1 MKIKIFVFIQPFF
14 YEKNIYFMNVDNF
27 TVTIHSIFFK
37 MSNFMKKLSTFLLI
51 ISVFNHATAQTVF
64 KFDFT
69 GYTGTPPGLSAS
81 TGSATLNHSGLANFF
96 EDACSGQGFAAN
108 GWDTNDYIQIQ
119 TSTVGFIG
127 PFSFGFDYRMSNID
141 LGNFDVRVSTD
152 GNSFNTIGNLN
163 AASPS
168 TNCSNFGPLTLGTA
182 YNNQPNL
189 YIRLYKLNDAVTAL
203 NRLRLDNIT
212 LQATALPVE
221 LTFFQTEVSDN
232 QKVNIRWETATEI
245 NSSHFI
251 VERSRD
257 AVNYKSI
264 AQIEAAGSSISK
276 KTYSFTDES
285 ALFGTNYYRLS
296 QIDKDGTQQVFR
308 PQAIIIDDTYL
319 PFGVFPNPSV
329 GANFKVK
336 VEDSDEAILKLT
348 DFSGRVIGMNI
359 SKSTQTILEINPSEP
374 LTFGTYILEVQTL
387 GSLKKHRILILK

>member
-1 MKIKIFVFIQPFF
+1 
-14 YEKNIYFMNVDNF
+14 
-27 TVTIHSIFFK
+27 
-37 MSNFMKKLSTFLLI
+37 MKKLSTFLLI
-51 ISVFNHATAQTVF
+51 ISVFNHSIAQTVF

-69 GYTGTPPGLSAS
+69 GYTGTPPTLFAS
-81 TGSATLNHSGLANFF
+81 TGSANLNHSGLANFA
-96 EDACSGQGFAAN
+96 EDHCGGGDGFSAN
-108 GWDTNDYIQIQ
+108 SWNLGDYIQIQ

-127 PFSFGFDYRMSNID
+127 PFSFGFDFRMSDID
-141 LGNFDVRVSTD
+141 LGNFDIRVSTD

-163 AASPS
+163 ATPPS

-182 YNNQPNL
+182 YNNRANL
-189 YIRLYKLNDAVTAL
+189 YIRIYKLNDAAL
-203 NRLRLDNIT
+203 TVNRLRLDNII

-221 LTFFQTEVSDN
+221 LTSFQTEVADN
-232 QKVNIRWETATEI
+232 QKVNIRWETATET

-264 AQIEAAGSSISK
+264 AQIEAAGSSNSK
-276 KTYSFTDES
+276 KTYSFMDEL

-308 PQAIIIDDTYL
+308 PQAVIIDDSYL
-319 PFGVFPNPSV
+319 PFGVFPNPSN
-329 GANFKVK
+329 GYNFKVK

-348 DFSGRVIGMNI
+348 DLSGSVIRINS
-359 SKSTQTILEINPSEP
+359 SKLTQTVLEINPLEV

-387 GSLKKHRILILK
+387 GSLKKHKMLILN

>member
-1 MKIKIFVFIQPFF
+1 MKIFFFVRIQPFF
-14 YEKNIYFMNVDNF
+14 CVKNTYLININNF
-27 TVTIHSIFFK
+27 TLVHAIFFK
-37 MSNFMKKLSTFLLI
+37 TSNFMKKLSTFLFI
-51 ISVFNHATAQTVF
+51 TSVLNYSFAQTVF

-69 GYTGTPPGLSAS
+69 GYTGTPPPVFAS
-81 TGSATLNHSGLANFF
+81 TGSATLNQSGLANFF
-96 EDACSGQGFAAN
+96 EDACAGQGFAAN
-108 GWDTNDYIQIQ
+108 GWSSGDYIQIQ

-127 PFSFGFDYRMSNID
+127 PFTFGFDYRMSNID

-152 GNSFNTIGNLN
+152 GNNFNTIGNLN
-163 AASPS
+163 AASPPA
-168 TNCSNFGPLTLGTA
+168 NCSNFGPLTLGTA

-221 LTFFQTEVSDN
+221 LTFFQTEVADN
-232 QKVNIRWETATEI
+232 QKVNIKWETATEI

-251 VERSRD
+251 LERSRD

-264 AQIEAAGSSISK
+264 AQIEAAGASNAK
-276 KTYSFTDES
+276 KLYSFTDES

-308 PQAIIIDDTYL
+308 PQAVIIDDSYL
-319 PFGVFPNPSV
+319 PFGVFPNPST
-329 GANFKVK
+329 GENFKVK
-336 VEDSDEAILKLT
+336 VEDSDEAVLKLT
-348 DFSGRVIGMNI
+348 DFAGKVIGINVN
-359 SKSTQTILEINPSEP
+359 KLTQTILEINPSEP